1 MMKRIASGFTLIE
14 LLIVVAI
21 IAILAAIAVPNFL
34 EAQARAKISAAR
46 SNMRVAAGALEA
58 YNVDQNAY
66 PASIPQFPED
76 PLALLCSEQLR
87 VLSTPIAYIT
97 STTELR
103 DPFGTAKLYSLLPDS
118 GAGDPSIV
126 FPPNEFK
133 SLLYYHFE
141 SMSARISSP
150 RTSGPGFAIVCIG
163 PDRKDSLG
171 AFCGIE
177 PDVFRSSFIY
187 SFIKEPISTLYD
199 PTNGTVSVGDIV
211 WLNPKPG
218 NFAN

>member
-1 MMKRIASGFTLIE
+1 MRYRLSGFTLIE

-21 IAILAAIAVPNFL
+21 ISILAAIAVPNFL
-34 EAQARAKISAAR
+34 EAQARAKVSAAR

-58 YNVDQNAY
+58 YHVDNNDY
-66 PASIPQFPED
+66 PASVPLLPSD

-87 VLSTPIAYIT
+87 VLSTPVSYIA
-97 STTELR
+97 STAELR
-103 DPFGTAKLYSLLPDS
+103 DPFGTAKLYSLLPES
-118 GAGDPSIV
+118 GAGDPSIL
-126 FPPNEFK
+126 FPPNELR
-133 SLLYYHFE
+133 SLLYYHFDSMAE
-141 SMSARISSP
+141 RMSAQRI
-150 RTSGPGFAIVCIG
+150 SGPGFAIVSIG

-177 PDVFRSSFIY
+177 PNTFRMSFVY

-199 PTNGTVSVGDIV
+199 PTNGTVSVGDVV